1 MASIPYSVLLSQND
15 NILPKSTILEHQKF
29 CKNFIKAHQSF
40 EKYKNNNSKSKLAFI
55 SDNVFIL
62 NKKEQNQLDILTW
75 YNNLPE
81 KEKIKIFTIK
91 NKWLVNFFTQL
102 FFIYYK
108 MGNYSYKP
116 LPEMEIF
123 FDDQKKYTSKDENS
137 NCFESLFNILKS
149 KNITV
154 NSNILY
160 ESKNKNKKEENDN
173 INNINNELY
182 LYSNFFESKEIIDKD
197 YINSQKREYEKKFI
211 ENIRVIC
218 SEKDNYDTITFTK
231 EFIMN
236 IDTIKDNL
244 KFFTGEKYFREWL
257 VPINAKNIYNFI
269 LPYWMHNLDELN
281 LCQLIIG
288 FFEQKMLLNYEYYYY
303 TKKNYEFSYD
313 KQILEL
319 YKENSELVKF
329 ITNNYSFNKNNK
341 NKEEILT
348 QEKIIKVVDSLRES
362 ENFNKR
368 LSLVKDI
375 FNKIC
380 SQKACYRGKEII
392 FNDEFGKEV
401 YNKLNKEILKEKE
414 KNYISKML
422 DLITFI
428 RFLDLINLEGNIYY
442 GYRKSIID
450 SQCNIVLDE
459 LKSEGFLNKKVKKN
473 KKKKKKKDGGSPG
486 SQSGDN
492 NNNTIKNN
500 KTEDKKIP
508 TFKKNIYDVQTKEI
522 ECEYNMNI
530 RTQNMN
536 MIQENASNVSIN
548 SYNSNNNSIIFIQGN
563 KKSEPKKEE
572 KIEKKEKK
580 EEKKEEKE
588 EKKIEKIDTK
598 IKIEDKKEEKDIK
611 KVETENEIK
620 NNKEEEIKNEV
631 KEKNKNKDFFLYPIN
646 QNKKKDSNNY
656 SDVKE
661 KNKKNKKKKKKHN
674 NNNNNNNN
682 NIKEDEKETKTNNNN
697 KINNS
702 TFNFVQERKNNVQ
715 INPCPRRKKKV
726 PFQTSSIN
734 FEMRMKRTFNN
745 SYPYYYSF
753 PMMKPFTTL
762 SEVSTKFSMPST
774 IINNNNNNKQPQNN
788 INNINYNKKHWD
800 YSQYNSNYNNP
811 LQIFNSFVPS
821 DKYFESLNKELNN
834 YLSVTNHNISNLK
847 TLYDE
852 KLQKIENLINN
863 GLSENYEIKFG
874 HYGSYFSNLSIEGSD
889 LDILIYYHKKKEEND
904 FYKDI
909 LNLLEQN
916 NNEFENVCPI
926 LTASVPVIKLQID
939 INEEIKNKDIKLKI
953 TSYLEEED
961 LSKIKIDL
969 TFTENE
975 LDFQNSHESITY
987 INKSLNE
994 YQQIKPILLL
1004 LKRYF
1009 KEMNMNK
1016 NYTGGLCSYS
1026 LFLLVLSF
1034 CKCNKQCESPTKLL
1048 YYFLENFTYFDYCNY
1063 CIDVEKENCY
1073 ILKEKNENIAEKSV
1087 SEENSSYDT
1096 NYDMYDKEEIYIV
1109 DPISK
1114 LNVSKSSF
1122 KVDEIILTFRKAFNL
1137 LYYEAWSYTNKNNEK
1152 EIIDNKNELYIDD
1165 SSEFI
1170 IIKNLFGLKT
1180 MKNNFDFY
1188 FN

>member
-1 MASIPYSVLLSQND
+1 MASIPYTLLLSQKN
-15 NILPKSTILEHQKF
+15 NVIPLSTIQDHQKF
-29 CKNFIKAHQSF
+29 CRKFIKAHQTF
-40 EKYKNNNSKSKLAFI
+40 EKYKNNSQNKIAFYN
-55 SDNVFIL
+55 DTVYLL
-62 NKKEQNQLDILTW
+62 NQKQSQLDIIEWL
-75 YNNLPE
+75 NSLKEEE
-81 KEKIKIFTIK
+81 KLSLLSIK
-91 NKWLVNFFTQL
+91 NKWLVNIFTQL

-108 MGNYSYKP
+108 IGNYKYKP
-116 LPEMEIF
+116 LDHMHIF
-123 FDDQKKYTSKDENS
+123 FDDQKNYFSKEAMNSYFQKLESNNKSNIIQDNS
-137 NCFESLFNILKS
+137 NN
-149 KNITV
+149 
-154 NSNILY
+154 
-160 ESKNKNKKEENDN
+160 NKNNDKKDYD
-173 INNINNELY
+173 IAYDELNM
-182 LYSNFFESKEIIDKD
+182 YSSFFESIEIIDKN
-197 YINSQKREYEKKFI
+197 YKNSEKGQYETQII
-211 ENIRVIC
+211 ENIRVIS
-218 SEKDNYDTITFTK
+218 SEKDNFDTITFTK
-231 EFIMN
+231 NFITN
-236 IDTIKDNL
+236 TDN
-244 KFFTGEKYFREWL
+244 FTKILKYFSNDNYFKDWII
-257 VPINAKNIYNFI
+257 PIKGKNTFNFVF
-269 LPYWMHNLDELN
+269 PYWMHSIQELS
-281 LCQLIIG
+281 LSQLILG
-288 FFEQKMLLNYEYYYY
+288 FFEQKILVNYEYYYY
-303 TKKNYEFSYD
+303 TKQYYEGSFDNKISDLYNENI
-313 KQILEL
+313 KLE
-319 YKENSELVKF
+319 KF
-329 ITNNYSFNKNNK
+329 ISNNYSFNKNNK

-348 QEKIIKVVDSLRES
+348 QEKIIKVVDGLRES

-392 FNDEFGKEV
+392 FNDEFGQEV

-492 NNNTIKNN
+492 NNNNTIKNN

-572 KIEKKEKK
+572 KMEKK
-580 EEKKEEKE
+580 EEKKEEK
-588 EKKIEKIDTK
+588 KIEKNDTK

-611 KVETENEIK
+611 KVETEKEIK

-656 SDVKE
+656 NGVKE
-661 KNKKNKKKKKKHN
+661 NNKKNKKKKKK
-674 NNNNNNNN
+674 NNNNNNN

-697 KINNS
+697 KINNN

-774 IINNNNNNKQPQNN
+774 IINNNNNNNKQPQNN

>member
-1 MASIPYSVLLSQND
+1 M
-15 NILPKSTILEHQKF
+15 
-29 CKNFIKAHQSF
+29 
-40 EKYKNNNSKSKLAFI
+40 
-55 SDNVFIL
+55 
-62 NKKEQNQLDILTW
+62 
-75 YNNLPE
+75 
-81 KEKIKIFTIK
+81 
-91 NKWLVNFFTQL
+91 
-102 FFIYYK
+102 
-108 MGNYSYKP
+108 
-116 LPEMEIF
+116 
-123 FDDQKKYTSKDENS
+123 
-137 NCFESLFNILKS
+137 
-149 KNITV
+149 
-154 NSNILY
+154 
-160 ESKNKNKKEENDN
+160 
-173 INNINNELY
+173 
-182 LYSNFFESKEIIDKD
+182 
-197 YINSQKREYEKKFI
+197 
-211 ENIRVIC
+211 
-218 SEKDNYDTITFTK
+218 
-231 EFIMN
+231 
-236 IDTIKDNL
+236 
-244 KFFTGEKYFREWL
+244 
-257 VPINAKNIYNFI
+257 
-269 LPYWMHNLDELN
+269 
-281 LCQLIIG
+281 
-288 FFEQKMLLNYEYYYY
+288 
-303 TKKNYEFSYD
+303 
-313 KQILEL
+313 
-319 YKENSELVKF
+319 
-329 ITNNYSFNKNNK
+329 
-341 NKEEILT
+341 
-348 QEKIIKVVDSLRES
+348 
-362 ENFNKR
+362 
-368 LSLVKDI
+368 
-375 FNKIC
+375 
-380 SQKACYRGKEII
+380 
-392 FNDEFGKEV
+392 
-401 YNKLNKEILKEKE
+401 
-414 KNYISKML
+414 
-422 DLITFI
+422 
-428 RFLDLINLEGNIYY
+428 
-442 GYRKSIID
+442 
-450 SQCNIVLDE
+450 
-459 LKSEGFLNKKVKKN
+459 
-473 KKKKKKKDGGSPG
+473 
-486 SQSGDN
+486 
-492 NNNTIKNN
+492 
-500 KTEDKKIP
+500 
-508 TFKKNIYDVQTKEI
+508 
-522 ECEYNMNI
+522 
-530 RTQNMN
+530 
-536 MIQENASNVSIN
+536 
-548 SYNSNNNSIIFIQGN
+548 
-563 KKSEPKKEE
+563 
-572 KIEKKEKK
+572 
-580 EEKKEEKE
+580 
-588 EKKIEKIDTK
+588 
-598 IKIEDKKEEKDIK
+598 
-611 KVETENEIK
+611 
-620 NNKEEEIKNEV
+620 

-656 SDVKE
+656 NDVKE
-661 KNKKNKKKKKKHN
+661 KNKKNKKKKKK
-674 NNNNNNNN
+674 NNNNNNN

-697 KINNS
+697 KINNN

>member
-1 MASIPYSVLLSQND
+1 MASIPYSVLLSQNE

-40 EKYKNNNSKSKLAFI
+40 EKYKNNSKSKLAFI

-62 NKKEQNQLDILTW
+62 NKKTQNQSDILSW
-75 YNNLPE
+75 YNILPE
-81 KEKIKIFTIK
+81 KEKIKIFTIR
-91 NKWLVNFFTQL
+91 NKWLVNFFMQL

-137 NCFESLFNILKS
+137 NCFENLFDILKS
-149 KNITV
+149 KNITI

-160 ESKNKNKKEENDN
+160 ESKNKNKKEENNDN
-173 INNINNELY
+173 IIINDELL

-197 YINSQKREYEKKFI
+197 YINSKQREYEKNFI
-211 ENIRVIC
+211 DNIRVIC

-236 IDTIKDNL
+236 TDKIKDNL
-244 KFFTGEKYFREWL
+244 KFFTDEKYFREWL

-269 LPYWMHNLDELN
+269 LPYWMHNLDQLS
-281 LCQLIIG
+281 LCQLIMG
-288 FFEQKMLLNYEYYYY
+288 FFEQKMLVNYEYHYY
-303 TKKNYEFSYD
+303 TNKNYEFSCD

-329 ITNNYSFNKNNK
+329 ITNNYSFNNNNNK

-348 QEKIIKVVDSLRES
+348 KEKIIKVVDGLREN

-368 LSLVKDI
+368 LSVTKDI

-380 SQKACYRGKEII
+380 SQKACYTGKEII
-392 FNDEFGKEV
+392 FNDELGLEV

-414 KNYISKML
+414 NNYISKMI

-428 RFLDLINLEGNIYY
+428 RFLDLINLEGNIYS
-442 GYRKSIID
+442 GFRKSIID
-450 SQCNIVLDE
+450 SQCNLVLNE
-459 LKSEGFLNKKVKKN
+459 IKSEGFLNKKSNKKN
-473 KKKKKKKDGGSPG
+473 KKKKKKNDGTPQG
-486 SQSGDN
+486 SQTGDN
-492 NNNTIKNN
+492 NNNIKNN
-500 KTEDKKIP
+500 KIEDKKVP
-508 TFKKNIYDVQTKEI
+508 TFRKNIYDVQTKEI

-530 RTQNMN
+530 RTPNLN

-548 SYNSNNNSIIFIQGN
+548 SYNSSNNNSIIFIQGN

-572 KIEKKEKK
+572 KIEKKEKTK
-580 EEKKEEKE
+580 IIFEKN
-588 EKKIEKIDTK
+588 DTK
-598 IKIEDKKEEKDIK
+598 LKTEDKKEEKEKDNK
-611 KVETENEIK
+611 KIEKEENINK
-620 NNKEEEIKNEV
+620 NEEEEIKNDV

-646 QNKKKDSNNY
+646 QNKKKDNISNN
-656 SDVKE
+656 
-661 KNKKNKKKKKKHN
+661 NI
-674 NNNNNNNN
+674 NNNNN
-682 NIKEDEKETKTNNNN
+682 NIKEDEKETKSNNNI
-697 KINNS
+697 INNN
-702 TFNFVQERKNNVQ
+702 TFNYVQERKNNVQ

-726 PFQTSSIN
+726 LFQTSSIN
-734 FEMRMKRTFNN
+734 FEMHMKRTFNN

-753 PMMKPFTTL
+753 PRMKPFTSL

-774 IINNNNNNKQPQNN
+774 NINNNNNKKPQNS
-788 INNINYNKKHWD
+788 INNINYNKNHWD

-821 DKYFESLNKELNN
+821 DKYFDSLNKELNN
-834 YLSVTNHNISNLK
+834 YLTVTNHNISNLK
-847 TLYDE
+847 ILYDE
-852 KLQKIENLINN
+852 KLQKIEDLINN
-863 GLSENYEIKFG
+863 GLSDNYEIKFG
-874 HYGSYFSNLSIEGSD
+874 HYGSFFSNLSIEGSD

-916 NNEFENVCPI
+916 SNEFENICPI
-926 LTASVPVIKLQID
+926 LTASVPVIKLEMD
-939 INEEIKNKDIKLKI
+939 IAKEIKDKDIKLKI

-975 LDFQNSHESITY
+975 LDFQNSHESITF

-1073 ILKEKNENIAEKSV
+1073 ILKEKNENITEKSV

-1165 SSEFI
+1165 SSDFA

>member
-1 MASIPYSVLLSQND
+1 M
-15 NILPKSTILEHQKF
+15 
-29 CKNFIKAHQSF
+29 
-40 EKYKNNNSKSKLAFI
+40 
-55 SDNVFIL
+55 
-62 NKKEQNQLDILTW
+62 
-75 YNNLPE
+75 
-81 KEKIKIFTIK
+81 
-91 NKWLVNFFTQL
+91 
-102 FFIYYK
+102 
-108 MGNYSYKP
+108 
-116 LPEMEIF
+116 
-123 FDDQKKYTSKDENS
+123 
-137 NCFESLFNILKS
+137 
-149 KNITV
+149 
-154 NSNILY
+154 
-160 ESKNKNKKEENDN
+160 
-173 INNINNELY
+173 
-182 LYSNFFESKEIIDKD
+182 
-197 YINSQKREYEKKFI
+197 
-211 ENIRVIC
+211 
-218 SEKDNYDTITFTK
+218 
-231 EFIMN
+231 
-236 IDTIKDNL
+236 
-244 KFFTGEKYFREWL
+244 
-257 VPINAKNIYNFI
+257 
-269 LPYWMHNLDELN
+269 
-281 LCQLIIG
+281 
-288 FFEQKMLLNYEYYYY
+288 
-303 TKKNYEFSYD
+303 
-313 KQILEL
+313 
-319 YKENSELVKF
+319 
-329 ITNNYSFNKNNK
+329 
-341 NKEEILT
+341 
-348 QEKIIKVVDSLRES
+348 
-362 ENFNKR
+362 
-368 LSLVKDI
+368 
-375 FNKIC
+375 
-380 SQKACYRGKEII
+380 
-392 FNDEFGKEV
+392 
-401 YNKLNKEILKEKE
+401 
-414 KNYISKML
+414 
-422 DLITFI
+422 
-428 RFLDLINLEGNIYY
+428 
-442 GYRKSIID
+442 
-450 SQCNIVLDE
+450 
-459 LKSEGFLNKKVKKN
+459 
-473 KKKKKKKDGGSPG
+473 
-486 SQSGDN
+486 
-492 NNNTIKNN
+492 
-500 KTEDKKIP
+500 
-508 TFKKNIYDVQTKEI
+508 
-522 ECEYNMNI
+522 
-530 RTQNMN
+530 
-536 MIQENASNVSIN
+536 
-548 SYNSNNNSIIFIQGN
+548 
-563 KKSEPKKEE
+563 
-572 KIEKKEKK
+572 
-580 EEKKEEKE
+580 
-588 EKKIEKIDTK
+588 
-598 IKIEDKKEEKDIK
+598 
-611 KVETENEIK
+611 
-620 NNKEEEIKNEV
+620 

-656 SDVKE
+656 NGVKE
-661 KNKKNKKKKKKHN
+661 NNKKNKKKKKK
-674 NNNNNNNN
+674 NNNNNNN

-697 KINNS
+697 KINNN

-774 IINNNNNNKQPQNN
+774 IINNNNNNNKQPQNN